1 MILRLPMKCQ
11 LQRSEDDL
19 STETFAQGGPG
30 LTLAIRCVTG
40 DVDGRSNKQVKASE
54 VLFYQTS
61 VPSNSFF
68 PFKSPSVFPYYAD
81 FTNVFN
87 NNVRV

>member
-40 DVDGRSNKQVKASE
+40 DVDVRSNKQVKASD
-54 VLFYQTS
+54 VLFYQTIYAFQQFL
-61 VPSNSFF
+61 SF
-68 PFKSPSVFPYYAD
+68 
-81 FTNVFN
+81 
-87 NNVRV
+87 